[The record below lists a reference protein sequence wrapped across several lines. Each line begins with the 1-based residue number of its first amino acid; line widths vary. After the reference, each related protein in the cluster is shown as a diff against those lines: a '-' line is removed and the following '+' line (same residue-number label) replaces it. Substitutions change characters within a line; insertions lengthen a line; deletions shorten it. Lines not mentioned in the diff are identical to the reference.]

1 VSVNGVE
8 SRPPESS
15 ERIWLVSNQFLI
27 DAYAAGVY
35 SLFGVMQFDL
45 WRRHRT
51 DRGPLWI
58 AIAAAGAL
66 MVNLSSVASQ
76 TGISVSM
83 RGLLVLNHLG
93 VAIATAALYEFAAGL
108 EGRPAGRPSRLLEVA
123 VFATAIVAVF
133 VPPLFV
139 AILVTAGLLLISAS
153 IRALRSAMAEVIGGR
168 TFLYCFL
175 VLLACLLLDL
185 IRESG
190 VTAIPASLPVVGFI
204 VLFLG
209 AAKAMLDRRQ
219 HEAEELAELRHN
231 LELRI
236 EERTAQL
243 TEANQQLE
251 EMARSDWLTGLPNRR
266 GFLAAAEA
274 EERRSRRS
282 GHSFSVALGDLD
294 HFKRVND
301 EHGHATGDAVLQ
313 AVATAVRG
321 ALREQD
327 LVARWGGEELILLLP
342 ETGLAGA
349 VAAAGAV
356 REAVSAVQVAAADK
370 RLAPL
375 TISVGVA
382 EHRPDRSLEATI
394 AAADRALYR
403 AKAEGRD
410 RVTAD

>member
-1 VSVNGVE
+1 MDFE
-8 SRPPESS
+8 S
-15 ERIWLVSNQFLI
+15 LI
-27 DAYAAGVY
+27 EAFAAGIYV
-35 SLFGVMQFDL
+35 LLGFVHFDL
-45 WRRHRT
+45 WWRDRS

-58 AIAAAGAL
+58 VVAAAGAL
-66 MVNLSSVASQ
+66 IVNLTWMAHR
-76 TGISVSM
+76 TLAGAHE
-83 RGLLVLNHLG
+83 RELLVLNHGG
-93 VAIATAALYEFAAGL
+93 VAITTVALYELAAGL
-108 EGRPAGRPSRLLEVA
+108 ARKPVGRLGRALQLA
-123 VFATAIVAVF
+123 VFAAALLAAFGPSWAVLTPVA
-133 VPPLFV
+133 
-139 AILVTAGLLLISAS
+139 AGLLLIGAGA
-153 IRALRSAMAEVIGGR
+153 RALRSATTRAPGALTFMHCYMFLIASLALDAAREAGLEVIPP
-168 TFLYCFL
+168 
-175 VLLACLLLDL
+175 D
-185 IRESG
+185 
-190 VTAIPASLPVVGFI
+190 LPVIGFI

-209 AAKAMLDRRQ
+209 ATTAIADRRQ
-219 HEAEELAELRHN
+219 REYEELVRLRHD
-231 LELRI
+231 LEELVD
-236 EERTAQL
+236 ERTAEL
-243 TEANQQLE
+243 SAANRQLE

-266 GFLAAAEA
+266 GFLAAVEA

-282 GHSFSVALGDLD
+282 GRPFSVALGDLD

-356 REAVSAVQVAAADK
+356 REAVSAVQLAATDK

-410 RVTAD
+410 RVAAD

>member
-1 VSVNGVE
+1 VI
-8 SRPPESS
+8 PP
-15 ERIWLVSNQFLI
+15 
-27 DAYAAGVY
+27 D
-35 SLFGVMQFDL
+35 
-45 WRRHRT
+45 
-51 DRGPLWI
+51 
-58 AIAAAGAL
+58 
-66 MVNLSSVASQ
+66 
-76 TGISVSM
+76 
-83 RGLLVLNHLG
+83 
-93 VAIATAALYEFAAGL
+93 
-108 EGRPAGRPSRLLEVA
+108 
-123 VFATAIVAVF
+123 
-133 VPPLFV
+133 
-139 AILVTAGLLLISAS
+139 
-153 IRALRSAMAEVIGGR
+153 
-168 TFLYCFL
+168 
-175 VLLACLLLDL
+175 
-185 IRESG
+185 
-190 VTAIPASLPVVGFI
+190 LPVIGFI

-209 AAKAMLDRRQ
+209 ATTAIADRRQ
-219 HEAEELAELRHN
+219 REYEELVRLRHD
-231 LELRI
+231 LEELVD
-236 EERTAQL
+236 ERTAEL
-243 TEANQQLE
+243 SAANRQLE

-266 GFLAAAEA
+266 GFLAAVEA

-282 GHSFSVALGDLD
+282 GRPFSVALGDLD

-327 LVARWGGEELILLLP
+327 LVARWGGEELIMLLP

-356 REAVSAVQVAAADK
+356 REAVSAVQLAAADK

-410 RVTAD
+410 RVAAD